1 MPGVEYVPQEA
12 VQKNFLTQAEW
23 DHAGEIFYLN
33 FTVKDTGC
41 GLSPEHKAKL
51 FLRFSQ
57 ATPKTHVQV
66 SNFVLVRGSHIML
79 LTVSIVWW
87 LRLRPVYLA

>member
-1 MPGVEYVPQEA
+1 MPGLEYVPQESLR
-12 VQKNFLTQAEW
+12 KDFLAEPEG
-23 DHAGEIFYLN
+23 DAGEVIHLS

-66 SNFVLVRGSHIML
+66 RES
-79 LTVSIVWW
+79 
-87 LRLRPVYLA
+87 